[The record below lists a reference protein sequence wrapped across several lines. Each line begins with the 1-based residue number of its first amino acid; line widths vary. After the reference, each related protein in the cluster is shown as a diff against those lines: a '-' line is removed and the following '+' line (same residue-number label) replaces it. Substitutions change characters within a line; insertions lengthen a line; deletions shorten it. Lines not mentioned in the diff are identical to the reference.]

1 MTMNN
6 LTKQQVSDKLAADT
20 AEFLANGGTI
30 QQIPYDPSKE
40 MAARIGRWQMM
51 GDPIHDDLEPRKYG
65 EQFEDG
71 FDLVYVDDPEQF
83 ASKAYED
90 AVRDFDDF
98 LPVDFFDDDV
108 Q

>member
-20 AEFLANGGTI
+20 AKFLADGGMITKL
-30 QQIPYDPSKE
+30 PYDDRAEK
-40 MAARIGRWQMM
+40 AARIGRWQMM

-65 EQFEDG
+65 EQFEDSIEP
-71 FDLVYVDDPEQF
+71 VYVEDPEQF

-98 LPVDFFDDDV
+98 VPLDYLDDDV
-108 Q
+108 